1 MKRMWAL
8 GLILVLLCAGCAPK
22 EDEDIIFS
30 AGSEDGGGSGY
41 GVSVNSVMKL
51 SDFYGITVGS
61 TRENNLLMLGS
72 PLYSLGSSD
81 TYILSDGSQV
91 VLTYSTTGAL
101 ADTLYTDIKSGK
113 SYGLFDYLISIGVMQ
128 GTVGGSEENNT
139 PKPTPDGESQ
149 GGGAQ
154 SGGAQ
159 GGQLPLFSSKTY
171 RKETFDGKLS
181 LYLDR
186 AGVVSTMGAPSAFA
200 ARQYKNDSYIID
212 HYYLDDGSILMLDY
226 GYDRKSLRCAAI
238 KGADGVTSGYLGT
251 WAAQSKPADFVRPK
265 IELKQVTGLS
275 KGASPVKVYSAL
287 GEPAW
292 REGTAAD
299 FRDVYVLSGGG
310 YIYLSYSDA
319 HAKLSG
325 AYQMTNEGKYIEVS
339 LR

>member
-1 MKRMWAL
+1 MKRIWVL
-8 GLILVLLCAGCAPK
+8 GLALVLLCAGCAPK
-22 EDEDIIFS
+22 EDENIIFS

-41 GVSVNSVMKL
+41 GVSVQSVMKL
-51 SDFYGITVGS
+51 RDFYAITVGS
-61 TRENNLLMLGS
+61 TRENNQLMLGS
-72 PLYSLGSSD
+72 PLYSLGNSD
-81 TYILSDGSQV
+81 TYALSDGSKV
-91 VLTYSTTGAL
+91 VLTYNTKGAL
-101 ADTLYTDIKSGK
+101 TDTLYTDIKSGK

-128 GTVGGSEENNT
+128 GTIGGNEENNT
-139 PKPTPDGESQ
+139 PKPTPDSDSQ
-149 GGGAQ
+149 GDGAQ
-154 SGGAQ
+154 DGP
-159 GGQLPLFSSKTY
+159 LPLFSSKTY
-171 RKETFDGKLS
+171 PKDTFDGKLS

-186 AGVVSTMGAPSAFA
+186 SGVVSTMGAPSAFA

-265 IELKQVTGLS
+265 IELKQVTALS
-275 KGASPVKVYSAL
+275 KGASPTKVYTAL

-325 AYQMTNEGKYIEVS
+325 AYQMTGDGKYVEVS